1 MTSRLPQPETAI
13 PSFYGIIETTLDALR
28 LIYATQRGA
37 VPSVNRCLNDV
48 ERRTMI
54 KSGAIFVYRA
64 QETAASSW
72 TDGLL
77 WSLPRRKGD
86 FLLYESLAPT
96 IHGLT
101 KKTITILIERT
112 AFEVISYYSS
122 VNLPGT
128 LQVCY
133 YTISLT
139 AITCFDHNAQR
150 PSAHRDMTVIP
161 IHSRFVRVSNLRA
174 TLKVEQADDGTFWLI
189 ELAEGTSDI
198 LDSAQIECEFPS
210 SPEAHSALEDVSISG
225 PRTDLSSIFY
235 GARQFTITNST
246 FTLTTHPH
254 PPHNH
259 ERCLTEVIRRLD
271 RIERIL
277 GPETH
282 RRSQS

>member
-1 MTSRLPQPETAI
+1 MTSRHPQPATAI

-28 LIYATQRGA
+28 LIYATQRGVIA
-37 VPSVNRCLNDV
+37 SIDRCLDDV

-64 QETAASSW
+64 EEAAASSW

-77 WSLPRRKGD
+77 WSIPQRKGD

-101 KKTITILIERT
+101 KKTISILTEGT
-112 AFEVISYYSS
+112 TFELISYYSS

-128 LQVCY
+128 LQ
-133 YTISLT
+133 
-139 AITCFDHNAQR
+139 R
-150 PSAHRDMTVIP
+150 PSAHRDITAVP
-161 IHSRFVRVSNLRA
+161 IHSRFVRVLDLHA

-189 ELAEGTSDI
+189 ELAEGTSDR
-198 LDSAQIECEFPS
+198 LDSAQIECEFNS
-210 SPEAHSALEDVSISG
+210 SPEAHSTSEDSISS
-225 PRTDLSSIFY
+225 PRADLSSIFY

-259 ERCLTEVIRRLD
+259 ERSLTEVIRRLD

-277 GPETH
+277 GPVTH
-282 RRSQS
+282 RRSQSW